1 MSLLSPHA
9 EYIRLK
15 GIGMSVDISER
26 GPIVADASEGRA
38 SQHFTA
44 PRALHRKN
52 NELRIL
58 VVEDD
63 AADAYLIR
71 RALKAIPR
79 VAEVVLAEDGIEALD
94 LIERGA
100 VKPDLAFVDLRM
112 PRKDG
117 FALLRDLAFSE
128 GAKFPAV
135 VLTSSKSGEDTMRS
149 KKRGAIQFVTKPRT
163 EQKLAAALGRV
174 IAMI

>member
-1 MSLLSPHA
+1 MRA
-9 EYIRLK
+9 K
-15 GIGMSVDISER
+15 GIAVSAEMSESDMTVGNTSSLGE
-26 GPIVADASEGRA
+26 GYFVANPYVAG
-38 SQHFTA
+38 T
-44 PRALHRKN
+44 RKKK
-52 NELRIL
+52 LRVL
-58 VVEDD
+58 LVEDD

-71 RALKAIPR
+71 RALKTNPR
-79 VAEVVLAEDGIEALD
+79 VSEVVLAENGVEALE

-100 VKPDLAFVDLRM
+100 IKPDLAFVDLRM

-117 FALLRDLAFSE
+117 FALLRDFASTD
-128 GAKFPAV
+128 AKFPSV
-135 VLTSSKSGEDTMRS
+135 VLTSSKSGEDTVRS

>member
-1 MSLLSPHA
+1 MKA
-9 EYIRLK
+9 K
-15 GIGMSVDISER
+15 GIAVSVEVSESDMTV
-26 GPIVADASEGRA
+26 GSTSASGGSYYLADAYAA
-38 SQHFTA
+38 SA
-44 PRALHRKN
+44 RKKK
-52 NELRIL
+52 LRIL
-58 VVEDD
+58 LVEDD

-71 RALKAIPR
+71 RALKTNPR
-79 VAEVVLAEDGIEALD
+79 VGEVVLAENGVEALE

-100 VKPDLAFVDLRM
+100 IKPDLAFIDLRM

-117 FALLRDLAFSE
+117 FALLRDFASNSE
-128 GAKFPAV
+128 AKFPSV
-135 VLTSSKSGEDTMRS
+135 VLTSSKSGEDTVRY

>member
-1 MSLLSPHA
+1 LADPYAPGTRKKKLRVLL
-9 EYIRLK
+9 
-15 GIGMSVDISER
+15 
-26 GPIVADASEGRA
+26 
-38 SQHFTA
+38 
-44 PRALHRKN
+44 
-52 NELRIL
+52 
-58 VVEDD
+58 VEDD

-71 RALKAIPR
+71 RALRTNPR
-79 VAEVVLAEDGIEALD
+79 VAEVVLAENGVEALD

-100 VKPDLAFVDLRM
+100 IKPDVAFVDLRM

-117 FALLRDLAFSE
+117 FALLRDFAMHDF
-128 GAKFPAV
+128 AKFPSV
-135 VLTSSKSGEDTMRS
+135 VLTSSKSGEDTVRS

>member
-1 MSLLSPHA
+1 MN
-9 EYIRLK
+9 
-15 GIGMSVDISER
+15 VQISESDLA
-26 GPIVADASEGRA
+26 VSSTSADNDGYYLTSPYAVGGRKK
-38 SQHFTA
+38 
-44 PRALHRKN
+44 R
-52 NELRIL
+52 LRIL
-58 VVEDD
+58 LVEDD

-71 RALKAIPR
+71 RALKGMPR
-79 VAEVVLAEDGIEALD
+79 VVEVVLAENGVEALE

-100 VKPDLAFVDLRM
+100 IKPDLAFVDLRM

-117 FALLRDLAFSE
+117 FALLRDFAISDS
-128 GAKFPAV
+128 AKFPAV
-135 VLTSSKSGEDTMRS
+135 VLTSSKSGEDTVRS